1 MDEWRGVI
9 LFSFSAAK
17 LSSKAKL
24 VFERRR
30 IADSLVNSWRDKRPR
45 RERTG
50 LAFVPSFNR
59 AIYSRDPCKIFTP
72 PPTGILLRY
81 FFPEDGPISLLLFRF
96 CPLPFHYFGPC
107 FLLFESPRWAR
118 RYFSLEGF
126 PRKIRFAFISR
137 YLAGTRWNFCR
148 RGRYLVEGRGIRG
161 SSEAGISSIF
171 VRSAVFVRVVEGS
184 RKWQFSQ
191 FGQWLLEFFNNLDSL
206 MKYYST
212 RR

>member
-81 FFPEDGPISLLLFRF
+81 FFPGDGPISLLLFRF
-96 CPLPFHYFGPC
+96 CPLPFHYFV
-107 FLLFESPRWAR
+107 SPVSCYSNHHGGRDD
-118 RYFSLEGF
+118 
-126 PRKIRFAFISR
+126 ISPWKDFR
-137 YLAGTRWNFCR
+137 ERSGSRLSRDISQV
-148 RGRYLVEGRGIRG
+148 RGE
-161 SSEAGISSIF
+161 IS
-171 VRSAVFVRVVEGS
+171 VVEVGRWS
-184 RKWQFSQ
+184 KVGVFEARQRPEFRQFS
-191 FGQWLLEFFNNLDSL
+191 
-206 MKYYST
+206 
-212 RR
+212 